1 MRRFLPNLLI
11 ICCILSLSACSAS
24 RNQVSRTDDMYDARE
39 KGKGCFVQ
47 LKDGQ
52 FKHVKT
58 LELVKGIGKTPH
70 LLADGNTRYY
80 PQDIICYQTEDQF
93 AISSQHFLKG
103 GQKGKVASEALPGFA
118 ARLRKGKLNIYVM
131 KYSAGAKVKD
141 EFYFQQGC
149 GREVL
154 VYSPELMDAL
164 IKNMPEA
171 LDFFN
176 DYKKYLKKNKDL
188 TATAYIFTN
197 TYVSRRK

>member
-11 ICCILSLSACSAS
+11 ISITILFGACSAS
-24 RNQVSRTDDMYDARE
+24 RQPVSRADDMYSARE

-47 LKDGQ
+47 LKGGQ
-52 FKHVKT
+52 FIYYKT

-70 LLADGNTRYY
+70 LLADGSTKYY

-103 GQKGKVASEALPGFA
+103 GQKGKIASEALPGFA
-118 ARLRKGKLNIYVM
+118 ARVRKGKLNIYVM

-188 TATAYIFTN
+188 AATAYIFTN
-197 TYVSRRK
+197 TYVSRKK